1 MNKPHSQRGGKSGA
15 KSPWPQ
21 KSTPNTHAPSFGKV
35 TPKQDPKDTAQEAV
49 HQVMPK
55 QAANDLVA
63 TAAARRSEAPLQA
76 AKGDDDLMSQPAKT
90 S

>member
-1 MNKPHSQRGGKSGA
+1 MNKPYPQRGAKSGA

-21 KSTPNTHAPSFGKV
+21 KSTPNTHAPDFSKV

-63 TAAARRSEAPLQA
+63 TAAGKLAETAPQA
-76 AKGDDDLMSQPAKT
+76 AKGDDDLMSQPAKA